1 MYACIMGC
9 LHGSVSQREVAHE
22 TILSFS
28 FIVLGAVVCPARS
41 CGYQSLENRAVCSS
55 GGQTDRESGGA
66 QSKER
71 VGVNER

>member
-1 MYACIMGC
+1 MK
-9 LHGSVSQREVAHE
+9 R
-22 TILSFS
+22 ILSFS
-28 FIVLGAVVCPARS
+28 FIFLGAVVCPGRS

-66 QSKER
+66 RSKGR